1 MTVKTK
7 NIIRE
12 VLIWLFFLSLP
23 FFIPRLI
30 FHHEHHEAPP
40 HHHEHHFHFPFRFL
54 FFNASLVAFYYFNS
68 LVLIPRFLAQRRRVI
83 YALCILACFFF
94 IFLLPDILLVLN
106 PPFRQ
111 FEPSREVMAI
121 HFLISTLLFSVIFMV
136 STGVKIIKEWY
147 RSEQQMKE
155 VLLEKTITELS
166 FLKAQINPHFLFN
179 TLNNIYSLSLKKSDH
194 APEAIIILSD
204 MMRYVLN
211 DAQRDT
217 VDLDMEIDYVSKY
230 IELQKLRLTDMVTIE
245 YEVSGQPDGLVI
257 APLILMPFIENA
269 FKFGISTD
277 EHCIIQISIT
287 IADGRLHLLVSN
299 GLFSKDNQVEH
310 SSGIGIVN
318 ARRRLELLYPD
329 KHDLKIK
336 PNKDNK
342 YTVHLDINLS

>member
-12 VLIWLFFLSLP
+12 VLVWLFFLSLP
-23 FFIPRLI
+23 FFIPRLF
-30 FHHEHHEAPP
+30 FHHEHHEPLPP
-40 HHHEHHFHFPFRFL
+40 HHEHHFHFPFRFL
-54 FFNASLVAFYYFNS
+54 FFNVSLIAFYYFNS
-68 LVLIPRFLAQRRRVI
+68 LVLIPRFLARRYTAM
-83 YALCILACFFF
+83 YALSILACFFF
-94 IFLLPDILLVLN
+94 IFLLPDILLLLN
-106 PPFRQ
+106 PPFGM

-136 STGVKIIKEWY
+136 SSGIKIINEWY

-217 VDLDMEIDYVSKY
+217 VDLEREIDYVSKY

-245 YEVSGQPDGLVI
+245 YNVAGQPEGLAI

-269 FKFGISTD
+269 FKFGISTAQ
-277 EHCIIQISIT
+277 HCVIQISIHVVG
-287 IADGRLHLLVSN
+287 DKLQLLVSN
-299 GLFSKDNQVEH
+299 GLFGKDNLIEH
-310 SSGIGIVN
+310 SSGIGLVN
-318 ARRRLELLYPD
+318 ARRRLDLLYPD
-329 KHDLKIK
+329 KHNLSIE
-336 PNKDNK
+336 PEKDDK